1 MNVMKKLFLLS
12 IMMVFTFFSFQSG
25 QNKKGVE
32 KSQNTLPMDLK
43 TFDTIQLLAPDTMGG
58 KSLMQTFQH
67 RKSDREFK
75 QTPLSLKHLSEILW
89 AAYGINRPDGKRT
102 VPSARALYPLQVYAV
117 LSNGIYRYEPQPHR
131 LVPVVKGDYRKLA
144 GLQDFVYTAP
154 MNLIFIADFNKYNLT
169 QKEPDANSI
178 RMVSLDAGH
187 CTQNVYL
194 YCASEGLRCVVRAG
208 AKADELLSLLSLDS
222 HYRFIVAQ
230 TVGY

>member
-1 MNVMKKLFLLS
+1 MNVMKKLFLLA
-12 IMMVFTFFSFQSG
+12 IMIVFTFFSCQSG
-25 QNKKGVE
+25 QNLKNVE
-32 KSQNTLPMDLK
+32 KTQNPVPMDLK
-43 TFDTIQLLAPDTMGG
+43 NFDTIQLIAPDTMGG
-58 KSLMQTFQH
+58 KSLMQAFQH

-102 VPSARALYPLQVYAV
+102 VPSAMALYPLQVYAV

-154 MNLIFIADFNKYNLT
+154 LNLIFIADFNKYNLT
-169 QKEPDANSI
+169 QKEPDVNSM

-194 YCASEGLRCVVRAG
+194 YCASEGLKCVVRAG
-208 AKADELLSLLSLDS
+208 AKSDELLSLLGLDS